1 MTLRADVFYRQL
13 YLVTYAQISAQ
24 RPMHLLQIVRSAGV
38 DIGFLWSADAQF
50 HHLHFPAAV
59 NVACSKR
66 KAQQFVGGFRPVVLV
81 IR

>member
-1 MTLRADVFYRQL
+1 MILRADAFNRQL

-38 DIGFLWSADAQF
+38 DIGFLWSADAQL
-50 HHLHFPAAV
+50 HHLRLPAAV
-59 NVACSKR
+59 NVSCSKR
-66 KAQQFVGGFRPVVLV
+66 KARQIVGGFRSAVIV